1 METSAAKRRKLSPQ
15 ASVPID
21 NHESTTPQDAPPE
34 RLTRASYA
42 SPTKSSLS
50 RHNPDVL
57 KKRQASAARS
67 SADEAVRNHTP
78 TTQPENEFDRLSPL
92 LYRQLQADSWQSL
105 DNEAPP
111 PGPVESAINEPPR
124 SPVRKIGGAM
134 ASRPRRSPIKPTP
147 RPLPPP
153 GPDDDEEILNPFL
166 GRVLR
171 RSPAA
176 AEQEVVPEPELPP
189 TPQHPDPVVS
199 TPPTGIHS
207 TPSRRPRR
215 SKALAEKIRSSPTKQ
230 QLPAKEPPTK
240 EAPTREAPTKQL
252 PPNSRE
258 FQNGAHSNTITAPPP
273 AIHEEQRG
281 RDGQSPHVSTIRG
294 VEPLD
299 PDAEKRRQRDALL
312 AEIKQLESDLDVMAR
327 ENERIRLSQP
337 AKSEARVPK
346 NGNELVGILRRHITT
361 SEKTRQP
368 ESSPSWVQTALNPIA
383 FLPFSK
389 PSSSLPTLFPEDLT
403 SAEPDS
409 EIISHHP
416 IPMTAEEALPYLQ
429 VFTPLS
435 FTSHISILPSDDH
448 DADSSS
454 STPVL
459 QRHSITA
466 TSASAPGL
474 LSARI
479 EMTVDTRSH
488 AVVDL
493 AVPRLDP
500 PAAAAELA
508 SVVERVG
515 AAARQRSDS
524 DSDDVA
530 GASAAAGNVAVL
542 AWAMAEWLRLA
553 VRRAKAWRALER
565 ELGTEEGVVESVG
578 RMRARR
584 RGRKGGGAAGT
595 GGEDGDAAVGD
606 GYVDDGSVADVMGS
620 LVDASDLLPYMGQRS
635 MDFRVPALGG
645 GGGGGAETADL
656 RVQWRIE
663 FDWTGEGRS
672 RIGVLVGMPGK
683 CESRFPV
690 SKSWRGSANRPDSG
704 HHADGRDR
712 LSGIPALFDE
722 LLQQN
727 DDPVASV
734 RTIVALLAGGQGS

>member
-57 KKRQASAARS
+57 KKRQAPAAR
-67 SADEAVRNHTP
+67 
-78 TTQPENEFDRLSPL
+78 LK
-92 LYRQLQADSWQSL
+92 
-105 DNEAPP
+105 APP
-111 PGPVESAINEPPR
+111 PGPAESAINEPPR

-176 AEQEVVPEPELPP
+176 AEPEVVPEPELPP

-240 EAPTREAPTKQL
+240 DAPTREAPTKQL

-258 FQNGAHSNTITAPPP
+258 FQNGAHSNTIAAPPP

-327 ENERIRLSQP
+327 ENERIRLSHP
-337 AKSEARVPK
+337 AKIEAPAPK
-346 NGNELVGILRRHITT
+346 NGNELVGILRRHVTT
-361 SEKTRQP
+361 SEKTSQP
-368 ESSPSWVQTALNPIA
+368 QLSPSWVQTALNPIA

-389 PSSSLPTLFPEDLT
+389 PSSSLPTLFPEDST

-416 IPMTAEEALPYLQ
+416 IPMSAEEALPYLQ

-435 FTSHISILPSDDH
+435 FTSHISILPTD
-448 DADSSS
+448 DADDPS
-454 STPVL
+454 L

-515 AAARQRSDS
+515 AVARQRS

-542 AWAMAEWLRLA
+542 AWAIAEWLRLA

-584 RGRKGGGAAGT
+584 RGRKGGGAAGP
-595 GGEDGDAAVGD
+595 GGEDGDAEVGD

-645 GGGGGAETADL
+645 GGGGAETADL

-683 CESRFPV
+683 
-690 SKSWRGSANRPDSG
+690 W